1 MFGYGIKLER
11 AKEIYYDIK
20 DMDNFLV
27 IGQLQIHNMP
37 GDCGTILL
45 NNCTY
50 AEEDEIQ
57 AMMQIASEA
66 GMSKIFGTIVHYN
79 HEIAIKQKNK
89 FVKAGFRVIK
99 KGASNRTPEKMDIT
113 IFYHNPNPIKK
124 GY

>member
-11 AKEIYYDIK
+11 AQEIFPYTREMHD
-20 DMDNFLV
+20 FLMV
-27 IGQLQIHNMP
+27 GQLSIHNMY

-45 NNCTY
+45 TGCNR

-99 KGASNRTPEKMDIT
+99 KGASNRTPKKMDIT

>member
-1 MFGYGIKLER
+1 MFQYGIKLER
-11 AKEIYYDIK
+11 AQEIFPYTLEMTNSVK
-20 DMDNFLV
+20 VGNLV
-27 IGQLQIHNMP
+27 MYNMV

-45 NNCTY
+45 NGCNR
-50 AEEDEIQ
+50 AEGDEIQ

>member
-1 MFGYGIKLER
+1 MFQYGIKLER
-11 AKEIYYDIK
+11 AQEIFPYTLE
-20 DMDNFLV
+20 MTNFLKVGNLV
-27 IGQLQIHNMP
+27 IYNMV

-45 NNCTY
+45 DGCNR

>member
-1 MFGYGIKLER
+1 MFQYGIKLER
-11 AKEIYYDIK
+11 AHEIFPYILE
-20 DMDNFLV
+20 MPHFLKV
-27 IGQLQIHNMP
+27 GNLFMYNMV

-45 NNCTY
+45 NGCNL

-99 KGASNRTPEKMDIT
+99 KGASNRNSEKMDIT